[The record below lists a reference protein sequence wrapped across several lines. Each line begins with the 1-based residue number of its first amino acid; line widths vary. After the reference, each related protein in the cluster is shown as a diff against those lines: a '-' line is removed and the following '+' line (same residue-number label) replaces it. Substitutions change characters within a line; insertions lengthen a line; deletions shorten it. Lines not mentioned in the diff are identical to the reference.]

1 MSKPALKKELSK
13 LTKEQLV
20 AHILNLYD
28 NNQSVKEFYNFY
40 LNPKDEQELAKK
52 YKKIIRKEFN
62 VENPMKSTEKF
73 SVAKRAISDFK
84 NLQPSPESLAD
95 VMLYLPESACELTA
109 LYGDFSEQF
118 YSATYNNYRVA
129 LDFLADQNLLD
140 DFKLR
145 AERCVEWAAS
155 CGYGFADDI
164 ANIFYEYYTDLI
176 NYDQKNA
183 PLL

>member
-1 MSKPALKKELSK
+1 MSKLALKKELSK
-13 LTKEQLV
+13 LNKEQLI
-20 AHILNLYD
+20 AHILDLYEK
-28 NNQSVKEFYNFY
+28 NKSIKEFYDFY

-52 YKKIIRKEFN
+52 YKKLIRKEFN

-118 YSATYNNYRVA
+118 YNGASNNYRIA
-129 LDFLADQNLLD
+129 LDFLAKHNLLD
-140 DFKLR
+140 DFKVR
-145 AERCVEWAAS
+145 AEQCVKWAS
-155 CGYGFADDI
+155 NCGYGFADDI
-164 ANIFYEYYTDLI
+164 ADIFYQYYED
-176 NYDQKNA
+176 
-183 PLL
+183 

>member
-20 AHILNLYD
+20 DHILDLYD
-28 NNQSVKEFYNFY
+28 KNNSVKEFYNFY

-62 VENPMKSTEKF
+62 VENPIKSTEKF

-118 YSATYNNYRVA
+118 YNSAYNNYRAA
-129 LDFLADQNLLD
+129 LGFLAKHGLLD
-140 DFKLR
+140 NFKVR
-145 AERCVEWAAS
+145 AEQCVNWAS
-155 CGYGFADDI
+155 NCGYGFADDI
-164 ANIFYEYYTDLI
+164 ADAFYEYY
-176 NYDQKNA
+176 
-183 PLL
+183 